1 MSFIQIRKGN
11 FDFFTDA
18 FLMNPW
24 TELFEAWLVGGTRGL
39 LNCKWNTCVVMVTK
53 PEFAR
58 IKLLLNNSANS
69 TGTHI

>member
-39 LNCKWNTCVVMVTK
+39 T
-53 PEFAR
+53 
-58 IKLLLNNSANS
+58 AN
-69 TGTHI
+69 GTHVLLW